1 MKKCMQKLRERG
13 ITNTPTNIPHVRSN
27 CGPAL
32 NAEETLSVPG
42 LKTFSNNV
50 RGQWSEVPRL
60 FLVNRNN
67 KDMLIQKSPSRRRA
81 SYG

>member
-1 MKKCMQKLRERG
+1 M
-13 ITNTPTNIPHVRSN
+13 S
-27 CGPAL
+27 
-32 NAEETLSVPG
+32 S
-42 LKTFSNNV
+42 V